1 MKEKEPLRLP
11 PVRLDLFDGKSAE
24 QDSEGAWTGARTK
37 TQPPQSGGG
46 FCPSRREGN
55 RAPWPVRS
63 LATLEARLDLFDGG
77 AGAGGD
83 GAGASPGP
91 QGGQAA
97 EAGGRDGK
105 QAPAGAQEQEGQ
117 SGPDSPEERRKRWR
131 ELTQGEFR
139 DLYDEEAR
147 RLTSRSSR
155 EVQDLR
161 ERMGR
166 SQPILNMLMERY
178 RIGDGDLGK
187 LLSAVENDN
196 DAWAR
201 AAEEAGMSVEQYR
214 QFQRMKRENAELL
227 RQQRDRVGRER
238 ADRQLRAWDQQ
249 AEQARAVYPG
259 LNLGTE
265 ARNPQFLSMLRAGVP
280 VQTAYEVVH
289 MDEIK
294 AGVATAQAQATE
306 KAVTDNIRA
315 KGARPQENGAGTG
328 AGFTVKDDVSRLTP
342 KDRAELARRAAR
354 GETITF

>member
-1 MKEKEPLRLP
+1 MKGKEQLRLP
-11 PVRLDLFDGKSAE
+11 PLRLDLFDG
-24 QDSEGAWTGARTK
+24 
-37 TQPPQSGGG
+37 SGGG
-46 FCPSRREGN
+46 G
-55 RAPWPVRS
+55 
-63 LATLEARLDLFDGG
+63 DGG
-77 AGAGGD
+77 AGGAD
-83 GAGASPGP
+83 GAASPG
-91 QGGQAA
+91 QAHTA
-97 EAGGRDGK
+97 ETPASTGAEK
-105 QAPAGAQEQEGQ
+105 QKQEGQ

-147 RLTSRSSR
+147 RLTSRSDR
-155 EVQDLR
+155 EAQTLR
-161 ERMGR
+161 DRLGK

-196 DAWAR
+196 DAWTK

-238 ADRQLRAWDQQ
+238 ADAQLRAWDQQ

-259 LNLGTE
+259 LDLGTE
-265 ARNPQFLSMLRAGVP
+265 ARNPQFLSMLRSGVP
-280 VQTAYEVVH
+280 VQTAYEVIH

-315 KGARPQENGAGTG
+315 KGARPQENGAGAG

>member
-1 MKEKEPLRLP
+1 MKEKERLRLP
-11 PVRLDLFDGKSAE
+11 PLRLDLFDG
-24 QDSEGAWTGARTK
+24 
-37 TQPPQSGGG
+37 SG
-46 FCPSRREGN
+46 
-55 RAPWPVRS
+55 
-63 LATLEARLDLFDGG
+63 DGG
-77 AGAGGD
+77 AGGAD
-83 GAGASPGP
+83 GAASPG
-91 QGGQAA
+91 
-97 EAGGRDGK
+97 
-105 QAPAGAQEQEGQ
+105 QAPAAETPASAGAENQKQEGQ
-117 SGPDSPEERRKRWR
+117 SAPDSPEERRKRWQ

-147 RLTSRSSR
+147 RLTSRSDR

-238 ADRQLRAWDQQ
+238 AGRQLRAWDQQ

-259 LNLGTE
+259 LDLGTE
-265 ARNPQFLSMLRAGVP
+265 ARNPQFLSMLRSGVP
-280 VQTAYEVVH
+280 VQTAYEVIH

-294 AGVATAQAQATE
+294 ASVAAAQAQATE

-315 KGARPQENGAGTG
+315 KGARPQENGAGAG

-354 GETITF
+354 GEVITF